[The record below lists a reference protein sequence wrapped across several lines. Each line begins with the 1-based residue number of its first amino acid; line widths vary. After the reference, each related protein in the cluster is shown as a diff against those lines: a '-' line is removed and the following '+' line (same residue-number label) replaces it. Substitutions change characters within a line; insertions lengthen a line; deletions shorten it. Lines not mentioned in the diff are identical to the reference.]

1 MEQIDYLVIG
11 HISCD
16 VTPTGWLVG
25 GTAAYSGRTAQA
37 LGCRTAVLTS
47 TAVDYEGVNQLPG
60 LMIHRLAAEATTT
73 FENVY
78 TPGGRQQTI
87 HAIARGLT
95 ADDVPEEWQ
104 RAKVVQL
111 APIANEVAPEM
122 IHLFSNS
129 VVGITP
135 QGWLRRWDKSGRV
148 YAAEWP
154 AAPAILPLAAAVIL
168 SREDL
173 LDDAMLEQ
181 YRQWAR
187 LLVLTE
193 GARGCTIFYGDD
205 DVHQI
210 PAFPVEEVEP
220 TGAGDIFAAAF
231 LLRLYQTAGNPWEAA
246 RFANYVAA
254 QSVTQVGLPAKIQT
268 VESAIGK
275 YTTT

>member
-16 VTPTGWLVG
+16 ITPTGWLVG

-47 TAVDYEGVNQLPG
+47 TAVDYEGVHQLPG
-60 LMIHRLAAEATTT
+60 LTICQVAAEATTT

-87 HAIARGLT
+87 HALAERLT
-95 ADDVPEEWQ
+95 AEHVPAGWQ

-129 VVGITP
+129 IVGLTP
-135 QGWLRRWDKSGRV
+135 QGWLRRWDENGRV
-148 YAAEWP
+148 YATEWP
-154 AAPAILPLAAAVIL
+154 AASAVLPLAAAVIL
-168 SREDL
+168 SQEDL
-173 LDDAMLEQ
+173 LDDAMLDQ
-181 YRQWAR
+181 YRQWSK
-187 LLVLTE
+187 LLVLTQ
-193 GARGCTIFYGDD
+193 GDRGCIVFNGDD
-205 DVHQI
+205 VRRV

-246 RFANYVAA
+246 RFANYAAA

-268 VESAIGK
+268 VQSKIEK
-275 YTTT
+275 YTII

>member
-16 VTPTGWLVG
+16 ITPSGWLVG

-47 TAVDYEGVNQLPG
+47 TAVDFDGVEQLPG
-60 LMIHRLAAEATTT
+60 LMIRQVAAEATTT

-78 TPGGRQQTI
+78 TPAGRQQTI
-87 HAIARGLT
+87 HALAERLT
-95 ADDVPEEWQ
+95 AEHVPAEWQ

-129 VVGITP
+129 IVGLTP
-135 QGWLRRWDKSGRV
+135 QGWLRRWDENGRV
-148 YAAEWP
+148 YAREWP
-154 AAPAILPLAAAVIL
+154 AASAILPLAAAVIL
-168 SREDL
+168 SQEDL

-205 DVHQI
+205 VRQI
-210 PAFPVEEVEP
+210 PAFPVAEVEP

-231 LLRLYQTAGNPWEAA
+231 LFRLHQTAGNPWEAA
-246 RFANYVAA
+246 RFANYAAA
-254 QSVTQVGLPAKIQT
+254 QSVTQVGLAAKVQSVQLEID
-268 VESAIGK
+268 K
-275 YTTT
+275 YTTI